1 MINTTTTQT
10 NRIPAETKL
19 KIALEAIKRDQPITA
34 IAKNNDCSRNSVY
47 AQQEKA
53 LSAVTNAFTED
64 PDEVLFYVPMTKSS
78 INEHVASLFLT
89 CKASYRDIK
98 CFFMDRYNYTIS
110 IGGVHNILME
120 FAVLATEAN
129 DSYDLS
135 GIQTSASD
143 EVFHQNEPIN
153 TTVDIASRFCAQAI
167 KAGAR
172 DGETWSICLLLLM
185 DQGYKPGTTVIDG
198 ASGLLKGYTDA
209 MKSVTIRHDHFHII
223 RDILNCVRYLFNKEK
238 SAATKVSKLQERAT
252 NGRNEI
258 KKAKA
263 ATALVGALGDF
274 NDCVATHQ
282 TFKLLA
288 GWLQHDVLQLAG
300 YEPVKRAELYDFIL
314 SEVVNLGL
322 GEPNHRIDAIIA
334 SLKFQRD
341 GLLDVAT
348 ALNLK
353 FNLVALEH
361 KIPLSTV
368 WDVCYLARYG
378 FDSCKYQQASTAIE
392 ILIGEHYEA
401 IENAVLHI
409 LDTTHRCSS
418 MVENFHSRLHPYL
431 AENKI
436 LTQKTLDL
444 IRFYLNHKP
453 FMRSAH
459 SNLVGKSPAEA
470 LTGKPHQSWLR
481 ILGSYRKLAQAA

>member
-1 MINTTTTQT
+1 MIKTTTPHT
-10 NRIPAETKL
+10 NRIPAENKL
-19 KIALEAIKRDQPITA
+19 KIALEAIKREQPITA
-34 IAKNNDCSRNSVY
+34 IAKNNDCSRNTVY

-53 LSAVTNAFTED
+53 LSAVTNAFNED
-64 PDEVLFYVPMTKSS
+64 PDEVLFYVPMTRSS

-98 CFFMDRYNYTIS
+98 CFFMDRYNYKIS
-110 IGGVHNILME
+110 IGSVHNILME
-120 FAVLATEAN
+120 LAELATQAN
-129 DSYDLS
+129 DSYDLIRLQS
-135 GIQTSASD
+135 SASD
-143 EVFHQNEPIN
+143 EVFHRNEPIN

-167 KAGAR
+167 KAGGR
-172 DGETWSICLLLLM
+172 DGETWNICLLLLM
-185 DQGYKPGTTVIDG
+185 DQGYKPDTAVIDG

-209 MKSVTIRHDHFHII
+209 MTSVTIRHDHFHII
-223 RDILNCVRYLFNKEK
+223 RDILNCVRYLSNKEK
-238 SAATKVSKLQERAT
+238 SAATKAFKLQERAT
-252 NGRNEI
+252 NGRNDV

-263 ATALVGALGDF
+263 AAALVGALVDF
-274 NDCVATHQ
+274 NKYVTAHQ

-314 SEVVNLGL
+314 TKMVNLGL
-322 GEPNHRIDAIIA
+322 RIECHRIDEIIA

-353 FNLVALEH
+353 FTQVALEH
-361 KIPLSTV
+361 KIPLATV

-378 FDSCKYQQASTAIE
+378 FDSCNYQQASTALE
-392 ILIGEHYEA
+392 TLIGEHYEA
-401 IENAVLHI
+401 VENAVLHI

-431 AENKI
+431 TENK
-436 LTQKTLDL
+436 LVTQKTLDL
-444 IRFYLNHKP
+444 VRFYLNHKP

-470 LTGKPHQSWLR
+470 FTGKSHKPWMEM
-481 ILGSYRKLAQAA
+481 INSYREIAQAA

>member
-1 MINTTTTQT
+1 MINTTPTPT
-10 NRIPAETKL
+10 NRILPEHKL
-19 KIALEAIKRDQPITA
+19 KIALEAIKRNQPITA
-34 IAKNNDCSRNSVY
+34 IAKNNDCSRNTVY

-53 LSAVTNAFTED
+53 ISAVTNAFTED
-64 PDEVLFYVPMTKSS
+64 PDEVLFYVPMTKSL

-98 CFFMDRYNYTIS
+98 CFFMDMYNYTVS
-110 IGGVHNILME
+110 IGGVHNVLME
-120 FAVLATEAN
+120 FAALATQAN
-129 DSYDLS
+129 NSYDLS
-135 GIQTSASD
+135 LIETSASD

-172 DGETWSICLLLLM
+172 DGETWNICLLLLM
-185 DQGYKPGTTVIDG
+185 EQGYKPDTTVIDG

-238 SAATKVSKLQERAT
+238 SATTKVSKLQERVT
-252 NGRNEI
+252 NGRNEV
-258 KKAKA
+258 KRAKA
-263 ATALVGALGDF
+263 AAALVGALSDLK
-274 NDCVATHQ
+274 DCVTTHQ

-300 YEPVKRAELYDFIL
+300 YEPEKRAELYDFIL

-322 GEPNHRIDAIIA
+322 VASNHRLDEIIA
-334 SLKFQRD
+334 SLKFQRE

-348 ALNLK
+348 ALNVK
-353 FNLVALEH
+353 FNQVALEH
-361 KIPLSTV
+361 KIPLATV

-378 FDSCKYQQASTAIE
+378 FDSCKYQQASTALE

-401 IENAVLHI
+401 IEDAVLHI

-431 AENKI
+431 AENKMV
-436 LTQKTLDL
+436 TQKTLDL

-453 FMRSAH
+453 FMRSVH
-459 SNLVGKSPAEA
+459 SKLVGKSPAEA

-481 ILGSYRKLAQAA
+481 MLGSYREIAQAA